1 VTAEYDD
8 KIDVVAAW
16 SVDRLNR
23 ILFHRRPMISI
34 RKPVNPFPGMLAAK
48 ASELTPKLKVT
59 AASYSTD
66 AFGSRTEIR
75 K

>member
-1 VTAEYDD
+1 
-8 KIDVVAAW
+8 
-16 SVDRLNR
+16 
-23 ILFHRRPMISI
+23 MIST
-34 RKPVNPFPGMLAAK
+34 RKPVKPFPGMLAAK

-59 AASYSTD
+59 AAPCSTD